1 MGVYYPYQEFRED
14 LKILVKKI
22 DFEFDA
28 IIAIARGGM
37 IIAQMIGEYF
47 DIRDVFIINSIG
59 YKGDKRID
67 SIKIFNIPNLDRSK
81 NILIVDDIID
91 SGQTMKEILNIL
103 NKNHSKKVF
112 KTASIFYKKEALYK
126 PDFFVKYTTKWVDFF
141 WSIDLKD

>member
-28 IIAIARGGM
+28 IIAVARGGM
-37 IIAQMIGEYF
+37 IIAQMIGEHF
-47 DIRDVFIINSIG
+47 DIRDVFVINSIG
-59 YKGDKRID
+59 YKGDKKLD

>member
-91 SGQTMKEILNIL
+91 SGQTIKEILNIL

>member
-28 IIAIARGGM
+28 IIAVARGGM

-59 YKGDKRID
+59 YKGDKKLD

>member
-28 IIAIARGGM
+28 IIAVARGGM